1 MKAVKTKGLDKSL
14 NQKSYTLMLED
25 HRNVRRASPAL
36 IEQALEKMR
45 STPGPTFIQLKDAN
59 GSFAQAGGYADQ
71 YRVESLDDFGEGWQ
85 RYYAAK
91 PDCTDRSPTA
101 VLYRNKCIEGVH
113 PYRQCPLE
121 CTVAHVLCYQDMW
134 NILMHY
140 AYTGKRATR
149 YTWENVTKV
158 DHSSLMDESDF
169 QPVTPIIPKSHSEHH
184 SNTEGN

>member
-1 MKAVKTKGLDKSL
+1 MFQQSTEASPF
-14 NQKSYTLMLED
+14 TLMLED
-25 HRNVRRASPAL
+25 HCNVSRASPAI

-45 STPGPTFIQLKDAN
+45 TTPGPTFIQLKDAN

-91 PDCTDRSPTA
+91 PDCPDRSPTA
-101 VLYRNKCIEGVH
+101 VLYRNKCVEGIH
-113 PYRQCPLE
+113 PYRQCPFE
-121 CTVAHVLCYQDMW
+121 CTVAHVLSYQDMW

-149 YTWENVTKV
+149 YTWENVTQI
-158 DHSSLMDESDF
+158 DHSSLMEESGI
-169 QPVTPIIPKSHSEHH
+169 QPVTQIVPKNRSEPHSK
-184 SNTEGN
+184 TEGN